1 MLSWLRDKLLRD
13 QRHTTM
19 VKTFTTAIGLL
30 GIALMAAL
38 YSSSMGRDGRVLAAG
53 ISALIALSIALWVG
67 FRFVP
72 RIKVE
77 LGGNHLSD
85 FHSSPQRKESFSELL
100 AELRTARRKC
110 LSILQLLYT
119 CGAGAAARHP
129 GRAGDAQQARSVL
142 GEPDQVGV
150 TLSLR
155 VFRERQKVSGRS
167 GVHLLPGNPS
177 AGADQFFGS
186 GHPG

>member
-13 QRHTTM
+13 QQHTTM

-72 RIKVE
+72 R
-77 LGGNHLSD
+77 
-85 FHSSPQRKESFSELL
+85 L
-100 AELRTARRKC
+100 AA
-110 LSILQLLYT
+110 
-119 CGAGAAARHP
+119 
-129 GRAGDAQQARSVL
+129 SVDWDWL
-142 GEPDQVGV
+142 PFISRYHI
-150 TLSLR
+150 T
-155 VFRERQKVSGRS
+155 REGWI
-167 GVHLLPGNPS
+167 
-177 AGADQFFGS
+177 
-186 GHPG
+186 